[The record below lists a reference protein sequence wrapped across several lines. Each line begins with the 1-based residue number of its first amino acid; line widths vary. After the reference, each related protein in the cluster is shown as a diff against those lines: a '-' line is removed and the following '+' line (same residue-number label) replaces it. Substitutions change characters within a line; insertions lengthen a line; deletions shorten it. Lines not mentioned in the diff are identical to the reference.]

1 MRYNEILQLIEASGI
16 INRKAGDT
24 FVSVSD
30 SNDVITYDGEY
41 KAYPENKTQFEDPA
55 ERDELI
61 NQLKSK
67 YPDFTES
74 NKPNN
79 STLAFATVVFTKAD
93 KKSKKMFVRYF
104 RDTGV
109 ALTPGRW
116 ENKNIPGYSAGFKS
130 AVKNVSSFKPG
141 MLYPMHNKRNALD
154 VKTALSHIK
163 AIGDEFYE
171 PLAKMIQTKK
181 LPVFENQTEREEE
194 IRDYLGE
201 SIQPLAIIAG
211 ASGIEGQ
218 YKDAESLLGGAGFK
232 SCKMFF
238 PAEQNNPLCDSYLI
252 APNGLEIGISSKGK
266 DGANA
271 SVKNLKDT
279 IDRLR
284 KTDPSNPIL
293 TENKKVVDVIEALGS
308 KEMSAIKGPIDLAK
322 KENLI
327 TEQQANILY
336 ELHRTRSQAQNIEDY
351 PEMQNIYD
359 AFGFKQDPEN
369 LRKFRLRFG
378 LLANVAKMVA
388 AHYNN
393 MPEFQEGG
401 IKLLNQSSIIQ
412 AYTFTK
418 KDGNNVAVTK
428 INTIY
433 PPNFTGTIKLDG
445 GKNYTGNANIGK
457 IAFAFKP
464 GQAK

>member
-1 MRYNEILQLIEASGI
+1 MRYSDLLQLVEASGI

-24 FVSVSD
+24 FISI
-30 SNDVITYDGEY
+30 SNPDDIITYDGEY
-41 KAYPENKTQFEDPA
+41 KVYPEDKAQFETPDERNQKIA
-55 ERDELI
+55 EIKQQYKDVVETNI
-61 NQLKSK
+61 
-67 YPDFTES
+67 
-74 NKPNN
+74 PN
-79 STLAFATVVFTKAD
+79 SSSLSFATVIFTTA
-93 KKSKKMFVRYF
+93 KKTKKMFIRYF
-104 RDTGV
+104 RDTNV

-116 ENKNIPGYSAGFKS
+116 ENKNITGYSAGFKS
-130 AVKNVSSFKPG
+130 AVKNVSNFKPG
-141 MLYPMHNKRNALD
+141 KLYPPHNKRSAMD
-154 VKTALSHIK
+154 VKTVLGHIK
-163 AIGDEFYE
+163 ELGDDLYD
-171 PLAKMIQTKK
+171 PIAKMMQTRQ
-181 LPVFENQTEREEE
+181 LPVFKNQAEREEE

-201 SIQPLAIIAG
+201 SIQPLAIIIG
-211 ASGIEGQ
+211 ASGIDGP
-218 YKDAESLLGGAGFK
+218 YKEAEPLLGGAGFK
-232 SCKMFF
+232 SCNMFY

-252 APNGLEIGISSKGK
+252 APNGLEIGISSKGA

-279 IDRLR
+279 IDKLR

-293 TENKKVVDVIEALGS
+293 TENKKAVDVVEYLGS
-308 KEMSAIKGPIDLAK
+308 TEVSAIKGPIELAK
-322 KENLI
+322 KEKLI

-336 ELHRTRSQAQNIEDY
+336 ELHSTRSQAQNIEDY

-359 AFGFKQDPEN
+359 AFGFKNDPEN

-393 MPEFQEGG
+393 MAEFQEGG

-418 KDGNNVAVTK
+418 KDGNDVAVNR

-433 PPNFTGTIKLDG
+433 PPNFQGTIQLDG
-445 GKNYTGNANIGK
+445 GKNYTGNANVGK
-457 IAFAFKP
+457 IAFKFKK
-464 GQAK
+464 AK

>member
-1 MRYNEILQLIEASGI
+1 MRYSDILQLIEASGI

-24 FVSVSD
+24 FVST
-30 SNDVITYDGEY
+30 SNPDDVITYDGEY
-41 KAYPENKTQFEDPA
+41 KVYPEDKTQFETPEERNQKIA
-55 ERDELI
+55 EL
-61 NQLKSK
+61 QQQYK
-67 YPDFTES
+67 DFVET
-74 NKPNN
+74 NKPNA
-79 STLAFATVVFTKAD
+79 SSLSFATVVFTTA
-93 KKSKKMFVRYF
+93 KKTKKIFVRYF
-104 RDTGV
+104 RDTNV

-116 ENKNIPGYSAGFKS
+116 ENKNITGYSAGFKS
-130 AVKNVSSFKPG
+130 AVKNVSDFKPG
-141 MLYPMHNKRNALD
+141 KLYPPHNKRSAMD
-154 VKTALSHIK
+154 VKTVLSHVK
-163 AIGDEFYE
+163 ALGDDLHD
-171 PLAKMIQTKK
+171 PLAKMMQTKQ
-181 LPVFENQTEREEE
+181 LPVFENQPDREEE

-201 SIQPLAIIAG
+201 TIQPLAIIAG

-218 YKDAESLLGGAGFK
+218 YKDAEPLLGGAGFK
-232 SCKMFF
+232 SCKMFY

-252 APNGLEIGISSKGK
+252 APNGLEIGISSKGA

-279 IDRLR
+279 IDKLR
-284 KTDPSNPIL
+284 ETDPSNPIL
-293 TENKKVVDVIEALGS
+293 TENKKAVEVVEYLGS
-308 KEMSAIKGPIDLAK
+308 KEVSAIKGPIELAK
-322 KENLI
+322 KEKLI

-336 ELHRTRSQAQNIEDY
+336 ELHQTRSQAQNIEDY

-359 AFGFKQDPEN
+359 AFGFKNDPEN

-401 IKLLNQSSIIQ
+401 IKLLNQSSIVQ

-418 KDGNNVAVTK
+418 RDGDNVVVTR

-433 PPNFTGTIKLDG
+433 PPNFQGTIKLDG
-445 GKNYTGNANIGK
+445 GKNYTGNANVGK
-457 IAFAFKP
+457 IAFTFKK
-464 GQAK
+464 AK

>member
-1 MRYNEILQLIEASGI
+1 MRYSEILQLIEASGI

-30 SNDVITYDGEY
+30 PKDVITYDGEY
-41 KAYPENKTQFEDPA
+41 KAYPEDKPQFENPA

-67 YPDFTES
+67 YPDFIES

-79 STLAFATVVFTKAD
+79 STLAVATVVFTKAD
-93 KKSKKMFVRYF
+93 NKSKKMFVRYF

-130 AVKNVSSFKPG
+130 AVKNISGLQPSKIFP
-141 MLYPMHNKRNALD
+141 PHNKRGAMAVNVALGH
-154 VKTALSHIK
+154 V
-163 AIGDEFYE
+163 
-171 PLAKMIQTKK
+171 KK
-181 LPVFENQTEREEE
+181 LGPEISNPIENMMKTKILPTFENMAEREEE
-194 IRDYLGE
+194 LRDYLGE
-201 SIQPLAIIAG
+201 TIQPMAFIAD
-211 ASGIEGQ
+211 AQGIEGQ
-218 YKDAESLLGGAGFK
+218 YKDAEPLLGGAGYK
-232 SCKMFF
+232 DCKMFF

-252 APNGLEIGISSKGK
+252 APNGLEVGISSKGK

-279 IDRLR
+279 IDKLR
-284 KTDPSNPIL
+284 QIDNSNPVL
-293 TENKKVVDVIEALGS
+293 TKYKKTVDVIEYLGS
-308 KEMSAIKGPIDLAK
+308 KEVSAIKGPIELAR

-327 TEQQANILY
+327 TEEQSNILY
-336 ELHRTRSQAQNIEDY
+336 ELFRTRSQAQNIEDY
-351 PEMQNIYD
+351 PQMQNIYD

-401 IKLLNQSSIIQ
+401 IKLLNQSSIVQ

-418 KDGNNVAVTK
+418 KDGDNVVVTR
-428 INTIY
+428 IDTIY
-433 PPNFTGTIKLDG
+433 PPNFKGTIRLDG
-445 GKNYTGNANIGK
+445 GKNYTGNANTGK
-457 IAFAFKP
+457 IAFLFKK
-464 GQAK
+464 AK